1 MIKIN
6 AKTYAKNCINTIA
19 AQKKDNETVLWIKMY
34 NIRYK
39 LYVKNMC
46 HLTIKATKGIYKT
59 KISTNEQIKRCERYE
74 KS

>member
-1 MIKIN
+1 MFKIS

-46 HLTIKATKGIYKT
+46 HLTIKATKG
-59 KISTNEQIKRCERYE
+59 NL
-74 KS
+74 